1 MSISRPNF
9 LRLSQGVALAAA
21 LAAPALAQISITSST
36 YSYTNNFNSLA
47 ASGTP
52 TWTDNSTMAGWYAAN
67 RVGAA
72 NTPFTSYTANDGSLA
87 TGALYS
93 YGTTSDRA
101 LGSIA
106 DIAGATTIAYG
117 VRFRNDTGATLTR
130 LSIGF
135 TGEQWRRAAGS
146 GSPNHTLAVSYR
158 IATTVT
164 TPDPRNSLAW
174 TAVGSLTFNTPQDA
188 RSVSGAALDGNNAT
202 NRVELFFANISI
214 SLPNNSEIFIRWVDS
229 ADTGTDHGVAIDDV
243 RIYVP
248 EAGVVG
254 PLTLVA
260 FAGGHAWLKR
270 RRLNRK
276 AAAATGA
283 APVDVPQTPADR

>member
-1 MSISRPNF
+1 MPISRPN
-9 LRLSQGVALAAA
+9 LKRLTQVVALAAA
-21 LAAPALAQISITSST
+21 ASSPALAQISITSPSFT
-36 YSYTNNFNSLA
+36 YTNNFNSLA
-47 ASGTP
+47 TSGTP
-52 TWTDNSTMAGWYAAN
+52 TWTDNSTMTGWYAAN
-67 RVGAA
+67 RVGSV
-72 NTPFTSYTANDGSLA
+72 NTPFTSYTAGTGSSA
-87 TGALYS
+87 TGGLYS

-106 DIAGATTIAYG
+106 DISGATTVAYG
-117 VRFRNDTGATLTR
+117 VRFRNNTGATLTR

-146 GSPNHTLAVSYR
+146 GTVNHTLAVSYR
-158 IATTVT
+158 ISTTVT
-164 TPDPRNSLAW
+164 TPDPRNSLTW
-174 TAVGSLTFNTPQDA
+174 TTVSSLTFNTPQDA
-188 RSVSGAALDGNNAT
+188 RTVSGAALDGNNAT
-202 NRVELFFANISI
+202 NRVELFLANISI

-229 ADTGTDHGVAIDDV
+229 ADTSTDHGVAIDDV

-260 FAGGHAWLKR
+260 FAAGHTWLKR

-276 AAAATGA
+276 SVASTGA
-283 APVDVPQTPADR
+283 APVDAPRTPAGR

>member
-21 LAAPALAQISITSST
+21 LSAPALAQISITSST
-36 YSYTNNFNSLA
+36 FSYTNNFNSLA

-52 TWTDNSTMAGWYAAN
+52 TWTDNTTMAGWYAARN
-67 RVGAA
+67 ASSV
-72 NTPFTSYTANDGSLA
+72 NTPFTSYTANDGSSA

-93 YGTTSDRA
+93 YGNTSDRA

-106 DIAGATTIAYG
+106 DISGATTVAYG
-117 VRFRNDTGATLTR
+117 VRLRNNTGATLTR

-135 TGEQWRRAAGS
+135 TGEQWRRAGGGAS
-146 GSPNHTLAVSYR
+146 ANHTLAVSYR
-158 IATTVT
+158 ISSTVT
-164 TPDPRNSLAW
+164 TPDPVGSLAW
-174 TAVGSLTFNTPQDA
+174 TTVGTLTFNTPQDS
-188 RSVSGAALDGNNAT
+188 RSGGGAALDGNNVA
-202 NRVELFFANISI
+202 NRVELFTANISI
-214 SLPNNSEIFIRWVDS
+214 SLPNNSEIFIRWVDAANS
-229 ADTGTDHGVAIDDV
+229 GSDHGVAIDDV

-260 FAGGHAWLKR
+260 FAAGHAWLKR
-270 RRLNRK
+270 RRVNRRS
-276 AAAATGA
+276 AAATGA
-283 APVDVPQTPADR
+283 APVDVPRTPADR